1 MESNE
6 YEFRLPNSPFA
17 AARGVFVEFRAV
29 FLYIL
34 IYIFLFRESL
44 ISSFWKWYS
53 RVKTLIRLA
62 RLKGV
67 AESSTFRLTHSLIK
81 VSAKKP
87 KKKK

>member
-34 IYIFLFRESL
+34 IYIFYFG
-44 ISSFWKWYS
+44 S
-53 RVKTLIRLA
+53 R
-62 RLKGV
+62 
-67 AESSTFRLTHSLIK
+67 
-81 VSAKKP
+81 
-87 KKKK
+87 